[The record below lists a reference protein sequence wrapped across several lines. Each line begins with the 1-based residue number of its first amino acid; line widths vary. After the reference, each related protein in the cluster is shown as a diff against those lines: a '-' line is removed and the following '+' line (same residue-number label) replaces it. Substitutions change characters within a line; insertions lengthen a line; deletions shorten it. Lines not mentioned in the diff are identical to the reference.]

1 MTVAS
6 PFLSLW
12 PLAGPATPAF
22 FTAPLSYVHLCL
34 HVRHLVLA
42 LAIPK
47 VRLKLT
53 EENYT
58 VGLSLSRCWVRGVS
72 LGCPLV
78 VKNGHM
84 PHRCFLLLVFQ
95 EELCLGKKFRVHL
108 LWAAWEPL
116 FCPVLSEAELVVSCR
131 RVWSPYSI
139 GTWFMLE
146 VASPC
151 SGTGARK

>member
-1 MTVAS
+1 MTLAS

-34 HVRHLVLA
+34 HVRHFVLA
-42 LAIPK
+42 PAIPK
-47 VRLKLT
+47 VRLMLT
-53 EENYT
+53 EDNYS
-58 VGLSLSRCWVRGVS
+58 VGLSLSRCWLRGVR

-78 VKNGHM
+78 VKNAHM

-116 FCPVLSEAELVVSCR
+116 F
-131 RVWSPYSI
+131 
-139 GTWFMLE
+139 
-146 VASPC
+146 
-151 SGTGARK
+151 